1 MRLGEPIWLQAL
13 WALPALALVWLWSA
27 RARRRLATRFADASL
42 LALIGG
48 RVRWLRRGLHAAGIL
63 LALGLISVALARPQ
77 WNPEERDA
85 ERRGRDIVFLIDVSR
100 SMLAEDL
107 APNRLERT
115 KIWINDLIASL
126 SGDRIGLVAFAGA
139 PVVRSPLTLD
149 YSFFRMALDEL
160 GPQTAPR
167 GGTNIG
173 DAIRKTLSDVFEN
186 DGDDSRYRDIILIT
200 DGEDQESLPIAA
212 AEQAGEMGVRIIAL
226 GIGSETQGATIPADS
241 SQDDED
247 LLRFQGQVVR
257 SKQDAATLERIAS
270 ASAGGV
276 YLNIGTGTINLERV
290 YENLIRSAEQRTFE
304 SASAVQY
311 DEGFVYL
318 LLGALVVFVVEA
330 IRRDL

>member
-1 MRLGEPIWLQAL
+1 MRLGDPVWLQAL

-27 RARRRLATRFADASL
+27 RARRRLAMRFADSSL

-63 LALGLISVALARPQ
+63 LALGLVSVALARPQ

-126 SGDRIGLVAFAGA
+126 SGDRVGLVAFAGA

-149 YSFFRMALDEL
+149 YAFFRMALDEL
-160 GPQTAPR
+160 GPLTAPR

-200 DGEDQESLPIAA
+200 DGEDQASLPIAA
-212 AEQAGEMGVRIIAL
+212 AELAGEMGVRIIAL
-226 GIGSETQGATIPADS
+226 GIGSETDGATIPVDA
-241 SQDDED
+241 SQGDED

-257 SKQDAATLERIAS
+257 SKQDAATLEKIAS

-290 YENLIRSAEQRTFE
+290 YEDLIRSAEQRTFE

-318 LLGALVVFVVEA
+318 LLGALAIFVLEA